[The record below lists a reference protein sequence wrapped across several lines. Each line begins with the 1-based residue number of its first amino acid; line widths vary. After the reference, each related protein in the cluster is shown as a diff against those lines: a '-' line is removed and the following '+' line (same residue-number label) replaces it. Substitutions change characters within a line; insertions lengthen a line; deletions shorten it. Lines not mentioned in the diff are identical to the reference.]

1 MTATDSPPANTR
13 SASGTSTSSETATAP
28 RTTSSAT
35 SQATALATAQGTTTV
50 ADTVV
55 QKIAGLATRE
65 INGVH
70 ALGGGASRAFG
81 AIRERIPGATASA
94 AQGVAVE
101 VGETQAA
108 VDLEILVEYGV
119 SIADLAKAV
128 RRNVITAIERMTGLE
143 VVEVNIHVNDVHI
156 PGTEDE
162 TSTAPE
168 ASRVQ

>member
-1 MTATDSPPANTR
+1 MTATHSPPANSR
-13 SASGTSTSSETATAP
+13 SASDTGTSSETATAP
-28 RTTSSAT
+28 RTTSQT
-35 SQATALATAQGTTTV
+35 TALATAQGTTTV
-50 ADTVV
+50 SDTVV

-156 PGTEDE
+156 PGAEDE

>member
-1 MTATDSPPANTR
+1 MTATHSPPANSNPST
-13 SASGTSTSSETATAP
+13 GTGSVVTSPE
-28 RTTSSAT
+28 RTTP
-35 SQATALATAQGTTTV
+35 SQGMSLATPHGTTTV

-70 ALGGGASRAFG
+70 DLGGGASRAFG

-101 VGETQAA
+101 VGEPQAA
-108 VDLEILVEYGV
+108 IDLQILVEYGV

-156 PGTEDE
+156 PGAED
-162 TSTAPE
+162 TAP
-168 ASRVQ
+168 

>member
-1 MTATDSPPANTR
+1 MTATHSPPAN
-13 SASGTSTSSETATAP
+13 STSPPGTTSAAAAE
-28 RTTSSAT
+28 RTTPSQTT
-35 SQATALATAQGTTTV
+35 SRGMSLTTPQGTTTV

-70 ALGGGASRAFG
+70 DLGGGASRAFG
-81 AIRERIPGATASA
+81 ALRERIPGATASA

-108 VDLEILVEYGV
+108 IDLQILVEYGV
-119 SIADLAKAV
+119 PIADLATAV

-156 PGTEDE
+156 PGTED
-162 TSTAPE
+162 TAPE
-168 ASRVQ
+168 PTRVQ

>member
-1 MTATDSPPANTR
+1 MTATHSPPANST
-13 SASGTSTSSETATAP
+13 SPSSTSSEKTIP
-28 RTTSSAT
+28 
-35 SQATALATAQGTTTV
+35 SQSTGQSMTLASPQGTTTV

-65 INGVH
+65 INGVY

-81 AIRERIPGATASA
+81 ALRERIPGATASA

-108 VDLEILVEYGV
+108 VDLQILVEYGV

-143 VVEVNIHVNDVHI
+143 VVEVNIHVSDVHI
-156 PGTEDE
+156 PGAEDE
-162 TSTAPE
+162 APE
-168 ASRVQ
+168 PTRVQ

>member
-1 MTATDSPPANTR
+1 MTATQSPPANSNSPTGTT
-13 SASGTSTSSETATAP
+13 STATSPPKNTPVQATSEGTS
-28 RTTSSAT
+28 
-35 SQATALATAQGTTTV
+35 LATTQGATTV

-65 INGVH
+65 INGVYD
-70 ALGGGASRAFG
+70 LGGGASRAFG
-81 AIRERIPGATASA
+81 ALRERIPGATASA

-108 VDLEILVEYGV
+108 VDLQILVEYGV

-143 VVEVNIHVNDVHI
+143 VVEVNIHVSDVHI
-156 PGTEDE
+156 AGAED
-162 TSTAPE
+162 SAPE
-168 ASRVQ
+168 PTRVQ

>member
-1 MTATDSPPANTR
+1 MTTTHSPPAN
-13 SASGTSTSSETATAP
+13 S
-28 RTTSSAT
+28 SSAADMKSAPVT
-35 SQATALATAQGTTTV
+35 TNSPEKAATLQANGQGTTTV

-65 INGVH
+65 ISGVYD
-70 ALGGGASRAFG
+70 LGGTTSRAFG
-81 AIRERIPGATASA
+81 AMRERIPGATASA
-94 AQGVAVE
+94 SQGVAVE

-119 SIADLAKAV
+119 SITDLARAV

-156 PGTEDE
+156 PGAED
-162 TSTAPE
+162 TPTAPE
-168 ASRVQ
+168 VSRVQ

>member
-1 MTATDSPPANTR
+1 MTATHSPPANAN
-13 SASGTSTSSETATAP
+13 SPSGTTSPEKTTPSQ
-28 RTTSSAT
+28 TTSQTT
-35 SQATALATAQGTTTV
+35 SQGMSLSTPQGTTTV

-65 INGVH
+65 ITGVY

-119 SIADLAKAV
+119 SIADLAKAI

-156 PGTEDE
+156 PGAED
-162 TSTAPE
+162 TAPE
-168 ASRVQ
+168 STRVQ

>member
-1 MTATDSPPANTR
+1 MTATHSPPANAQST
-13 SASGTSTSSETATAP
+13 SGTASPEKAT
-28 RTTSSAT
+28 T
-35 SQATALATAQGTTTV
+35 SQATSLATSQGTTTV

-65 INGVH
+65 INGLYD
-70 ALGGGASRAFG
+70 LGGGASRAFG

-119 SIADLAKAV
+119 SISDLARAV

-156 PGTEDE
+156 PGAEEED
-162 TSTAPE
+162 TPTAPE

>member
-1 MTATDSPPANTR
+1 MTATHSPPANST
-13 SASGTSTSSETATAP
+13 SPSGTTSVATSP
-28 RTTSSAT
+28 EKTTPSQGMSLTTS
-35 SQATALATAQGTTTV
+35 QGTTTV

-65 INGVH
+65 INGVYD
-70 ALGGGASRAFG
+70 LGGGASRAFG
-81 AIRERIPGATASA
+81 ALRERIPGATASA

-108 VDLEILVEYGV
+108 IDLQILVEYGV
-119 SIADLAKAV
+119 PIADLANAV

-156 PGTEDE
+156 PGAED
-162 TSTAPE
+162 TAPE
-168 ASRVQ
+168 PTRVQ